1 MELEKNEWKI
11 TSDTEADWALKK
23 IKDSDAEFE
32 RLKKIADDTIDDTL
46 RMLDHHKESHDN
58 EVAYLKAK
66 LEEYFNTVPHK
77 KTKTQESYKLLSGS
91 LVRKR
96 GTEEFHRDDKV
107 LIDYL
112 SENYPCYLKYK
123 TEVNWSELK
132 KDISPI
138 QGACY
143 LTETGEE
150 VPGIEVTMKPDTFT
164 VK

>member
-1 MELEKNEWKI
+1 MTEIKNEWTI

-23 IKDSDAEFE
+23 IKAADAEYE
-32 RLKKIADDTIDDTL
+32 RMKKIADDTIDDTL
-46 RMLDHHKESHDN
+46 RMLDHHKETHDN

-66 LEEYFNTVPHK
+66 LAEYFDTVPHK

-91 LVRKR
+91 LVLKR
-96 GTEEFHRDDKV
+96 GTEEYHRDDKV

-112 SENYPCYLKYK
+112 SENYPCYIKVK

-132 KDISPI
+132 KDLSPI
-138 QGACY
+138 QGKAY

-150 VPGIEVTMKPDTFT
+150 VPGIDITMKPDTFT